1 MTIFKSYLVAYK
13 TVSVEPLYV
22 FHLAKNGQVVENPFA
37 EMQCF
42 SVETCLRFIAIS
54 RELPKYIPE
63 SVEQFYGVEAYCFL
77 LEVACGLHSK
87 IQGESEIFGQIK
99 QAWQNHED
107 KKSLN
112 RTMNHLFAD
121 TKRIRTAHL
130 HGIGGQ
136 SYAGATQK
144 LLGLKKDHS
153 VLVIGAGQFGAMLAT
168 KLANNVS
175 KLMLMNRTEKKHQ
188 TLPVIAGWDN
198 LEEAIAEADHV
209 LVSIPCGMDLNLD
222 NRIQTA
228 WKNKPQRG
236 KFIHFGQMEFAG
248 TACQDVPDFISLS
261 DVMALQNTQGEA
273 KPLAVAQAFDAIK
286 IATTERAKTRIL
298 EVA

>member
-1 MTIFKSYLVAYK
+1 M
-13 TVSVEPLYV
+13 SVEPLYV
-22 FHLAKNGQVVENPFA
+22 FHLAKNGQVVENPFS

-42 SVETCLRFIAIS
+42 SVETCLRFVAIS
-54 RELPKYIPE
+54 RELPESIPNN
-63 SVEQFYGVEAYCFL
+63 VEQFYGVEAYSFL

-99 QAWQNHED
+99 QAWQNHSD
-107 KKSLN
+107 KKPLD
-112 RTMNHLFAD
+112 RTMQNLFAD

-168 KLANNVS
+168 KLAKNVAQ
-175 KLMLMNRTEKKHQ
+175 LTLMNRTEKKHP

-198 LEEAIAEADHV
+198 LESEIAAADHV
-209 LVSIPCGMDLNLD
+209 LVSIPCGMDLYLD
-222 NRIQTA
+222 NRIQAA
-228 WKNKPQRG
+228 WENKEQRG
-236 KFIHFGQMEFAG
+236 KLIHFGQMDFFD
-248 TACQDVPDFISLS
+248 TTWHDVPSFISLS
-261 DVMALQNTQGEA
+261 CVMELQNNQNEA
-273 KPLAVAQAFDAIK
+273 RPLAVAQAFEAIK
-286 IATTERAKTRIL
+286 IATNERAKMRVL
-298 EVA
+298 EAV